1 MKRLMKGFMRL
12 ISRLTH
18 TKFWTLLAA
27 GLVLFIAG
35 LAAGIVYKK
44 SVGIDLACSFLFIA
58 GIVLISMAVSRAG
71 GGEAARPAAR
81 VEEPKVKPVARV
93 EETDIK
99 PVSKKK
105 RGAKRKQDA
114 TPDTVSWNI

>member
-1 MKRLMKGFMRL
+1 MKRLMKRLMRL
-12 ISRLTH
+12 ISRVIH
-18 TKFWTLLAA
+18 INYWTFLAA

-58 GIVLISMAVSRAG
+58 GIVLISVVVSRVG

-81 VEEPKVKPVARV
+81 VEEPKAPEAKPAA
-93 EETDIK
+93 
-99 PVSKKK
+99 KKE
-105 RGAKRKQDA
+105 RGAKRKKDTVA
-114 TPDTVSWNI
+114 ETVSWNI

>member
-18 TKFWTLLAA
+18 TKFWTFLAV

-44 SVGIDLACSFLFIA
+44 SVGIDFFSSFLFIA
-58 GIVLISMAVSRAG
+58 GIVLISMAVSRMG
-71 GGEAARPAAR
+71 GGEAERPAAK
-81 VEEPKVKPVARV
+81 VEEPEAKPEA
-93 EETDIK
+93 
-99 PVSKKK
+99 KKD
-105 RGAKRKQDA
+105 REVKRKKEA
-114 TPDTVSWNI
+114 APETVSWNI